1 MEERAMVGSDIGS
14 DCVWSNEEVDKQ
26 WLPSP
31 SLSSCSQ
38 QSNCR
43 ELLPRSRHRSV
54 LWPPALC
61 GLTQLTAGE
70 RRLFAAA
77 LWGIWRRT
85 GRLPGDLA
93 QEVARCW
100 VHVWGW
106 RHRARE
112 LVPADGSPLSVAREG
127 CGGVCTGDLA
137 WLGHSRALAAVPLSR
152 GVWEWTIQC
161 SSAPDEFDDQPLCGW
176 AIGVARGISLEGDP
190 GDDEVHEGLLSDRFV
205 AATASASSF
214 FYAGYHS
221 DGTVLL
227 RREGQTPGPTDDD
240 GTADFGHPEYR
251 EGDLVTVRVDM
262 DEKVLLF
269 SVNGQPVHR
278 IGGDEN
284 NILWRGAEDEREDR
298 RIVEEALAPE
308 VFPMVGLSGGA
319 VARIVSHR
327 RVK

>member
-1 MEERAMVGSDIGS
+1 MVASDAES
-14 DCVWSNEEVDKQ
+14 DCVWSGEEIEKQ
-26 WLPSP
+26 CPP
-31 SLSSCSQ
+31 PACGQ
-38 QSNCR
+38 GYCR
-43 ELLPRSRHRSV
+43 ELVTRNRNRAV

-77 LWGIWRRT
+77 LLGISRSM
-85 GRLPGDLA
+85 GQFAGDLA
-93 QEVARCW
+93 KEVAQFW

-137 WLGHSRALAAVPLSR
+137 WLGHSRALAAVPLSK
-152 GVWEWTIQC
+152 GVWEWSIMC

-227 RREGQTPGPTDDD
+227 RREGQAPGVGDDD

-251 EGDLVTVRVDM
+251 EGDLVTVRLDM
-262 DEKVLLF
+262 DSRVLVF
-269 SVNGQPVHR
+269 SVNGTPVHR
-278 IGGDEN
+278 IGGDVQDA
-284 NILWRGAEDEREDR
+284 LWRGEEDETEDR
-298 RIVEEALAPE
+298 RIAQEALGPE

-319 VARIVSHR
+319 VARIVSYR